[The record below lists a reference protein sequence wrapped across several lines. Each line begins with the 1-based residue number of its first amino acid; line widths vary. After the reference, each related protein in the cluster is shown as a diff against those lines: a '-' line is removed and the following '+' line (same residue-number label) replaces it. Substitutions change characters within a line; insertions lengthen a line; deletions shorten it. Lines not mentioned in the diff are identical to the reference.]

1 MNNALYVGLSRQMTL
16 KRQMD
21 VIANN
26 IANSDT
32 TGFKVESLMLRED
45 VQQPPLKPSSGSAAP
60 EKISFVH
67 DAGVSIDY
75 TQGALKQTGGTF
87 DLGLHGDGFF
97 QVQTAN
103 GNRLTRDG
111 RFTLNGQ
118 GQLVDMAGDPVL
130 SNGGQPIRIDPTKTA
145 PTISHDGTISQDGVI
160 AGKVG
165 VFKVADRA
173 QLDKTEGGVFDPTT
187 NGQTPTVDT
196 KTTVEQ
202 GMIENSNVDA
212 IQQMTRMIAVSRA
225 YEQVSNM
232 MDQTSSTSDESI
244 QRLGKV
250 N

>member
-16 KRQMD
+16 KRQID

-32 TGFKVESLMLRED
+32 VGFKVESLMLRED
-45 VQQPPLKPSSGSAAP
+45 VQQPPLKPGSAPA

-75 TQGALKQTGGTF
+75 TQGALKQTGGVY
-87 DLGLHGDGFF
+87 DLGLRGDGFF

-111 RFTLNGQ
+111 RFTLNAQ
-118 GQLVDMAGDPVL
+118 SQLVDVAGNPVL
-130 SNGGQPIRIDPTKTA
+130 SSGGQPIRIDPTKTA
-145 PTISHDGTISQDGVI
+145 PSIAHDGTISQDGVI

-165 VFKVADRA
+165 VFKVADRS
-173 QLDKTEGGVFDPTT
+173 QLGKNEGGLFDPTVS
-187 NGQTPTVDT
+187 GQAPTVDT
-196 KTTVEQ
+196 GTSVQQ

-232 MDQTSSTSDESI
+232 MDQTSNTSDESI

>member
-32 TGFKVESLMLRED
+32 VGFKVESLMLRED
-45 VQQPPLKPSSGSAAP
+45 VQQPSLKPGLQPA

-75 TQGALKQTGGTF
+75 NQGALKQTGGVY
-87 DLGLHGDGFF
+87 DLGLRGDGFF
-97 QVQTAN
+97 QVQTAG

-111 RFTLNGQ
+111 RFTLNAQ
-118 GQLVDMAGDPVL
+118 SQLVDVAGNLVL
-130 SNGGQPIRIDPTKTA
+130 GSGGQPIRIDPTKTA
-145 PTISHDGTISQDGVI
+145 PSIAHDGTISQDGVI
-160 AGKVG
+160 AGKIG
-165 VFKVADRA
+165 VFKVADRTL
-173 QLDKTEGGVFDPTT
+173 LDKNEGGMFDPTAS
-187 NGQTPTVDT
+187 GQAPTIDAGTSVQ
-196 KTTVEQ
+196 Q

-232 MDQTSSTSDESI
+232 MDQTSNTSDESI
-244 QRLGKV
+244 QRLGRV

>member
-16 KRQMD
+16 KREMD

-32 TGFKVESLMLRED
+32 VGFKVESLMLRED
-45 VQQPPLKPSSGSAAP
+45 VQQPAGKTPSSGFAPP

-67 DAGVSIDY
+67 DVGVSLDY
-75 TQGALKQTGGTF
+75 TQGALKQTGGAF
-87 DLGLHGDGFF
+87 DLGLRGDGFF
-97 QVQTAN
+97 QVQTPN

-111 RFTLNGQ
+111 RFIMNAQ
-118 GQLVDMAGDPVL
+118 GQLVDLAGNPVL
-130 SNGGQPIRIDPTKTA
+130 STGGQPIRIDPAKSP
-145 PTISHDGTISQDGVI
+145 PTIAHDGTISQDGLV

-165 VFKVADRA
+165 AFKVADRT
-173 QLDKTEGGVFDPTT
+173 QMIRESSGLFDP
-187 NGQTPTVDT
+187 GAQGATVDAA
-196 KTTVEQ
+196 TTVQQ
-202 GMIENSNVDA
+202 GMLENSNVDA
-212 IQQMTRMIAVSRA
+212 IQQMTRMISVSRA

-232 MDQTSSTSDESI
+232 MDQTSNTSDQSI

>member
-16 KRQMD
+16 KREMD

-32 TGFKVESLMLRED
+32 VGFKVESLMLRED
-45 VQQPPLKPSSGSAAP
+45 VQQPSNKPWTGSAPP

-67 DAGVSIDY
+67 DAGVSLDY
-75 TQGALKQTGGTF
+75 TQGALKQTGATF
-87 DLGLHGDGFF
+87 DLGLKGDGFF

-111 RFTLNGQ
+111 RFTLNAQ
-118 GQLVDMAGDPVL
+118 GQLVDLGGNPVL
-130 SNGGQPIRIDPTKTA
+130 SSGGQPLRIDPNKTM
-145 PTISHDGTISQDGVI
+145 PTIAHDGTISQDGVV

-165 VFKVADRA
+165 TFQVADRA
-173 QLDKTEGGVFDPTT
+173 QLGKESSGMFDP
-187 NGQTPTVDT
+187 GAQTPTADP
-196 KTTVEQ
+196 KTTVQQ
-202 GMIENSNVDA
+202 GMLENSNVDA

-232 MDQTSSTSDESI
+232 MDQTSNTSDESI
-244 QRLGKV
+244 QRLGRV

>member
-16 KRQMD
+16 KREMD

-32 TGFKVESLMLRED
+32 VGFKVESLMLRED
-45 VQQPPLKPSSGSAAP
+45 VQQPMVKPGSPPA
-60 EKISFVH
+60 EKIAFVH

-75 TQGALKQTGGTF
+75 TQGALKQTGGTY
-87 DLGLHGDGFF
+87 DLGLRGDGFF

-111 RFTLNGQ
+111 RFTLNAQ
-118 GQLVDMAGDPVL
+118 SQLVDVAGNLVL
-130 SNGGQPIRIDPTKTA
+130 SSAGQPIRIDPTKTA
-145 PTISHDGTISQDGVI
+145 PSIAHDGTISQDGVI
-160 AGKVG
+160 AAKVG
-165 VFKVADRA
+165 VFTVADRS
-173 QLDKTEGGVFDPTT
+173 QLGKNEGGMFDPTLS
-187 NGQTPTVDT
+187 GQTPTLDPV
-196 KTTVEQ
+196 TTVQQ

-212 IQQMTRMIAVSRA
+212 IQQMTRMITVSRA

-232 MDQTSSTSDESI
+232 MDQTSNTSDQSI

>member
-16 KRQMD
+16 KREID

-32 TGFKVESLMLRED
+32 VGFKVESLMLRED
-45 VQQPPLKPSSGSAAP
+45 VQTPPVKLGAGAAPP
-60 EKISFVH
+60 EKITFVH
-67 DAGVSIDY
+67 DAGVSRDFA
-75 TQGALKQTGGTF
+75 QGSLKQTGGVF
-87 DLGLHGDGFF
+87 DLGLQGEGFF
-97 QVQTAN
+97 EVQTQN

-111 RFTLNGQ
+111 RFTMNAQ
-118 GQLVDMAGDPVL
+118 GQLVDVAGNLVM
-130 SNGGQPIRIDPTKTA
+130 SQGGQPIRIDPTKTQPSIA
-145 PTISHDGTISQDGVI
+145 HDGTVSQDGVV

-165 VFKVADRA
+165 VFKVADPA
-173 QLDKTEGGVFDPTT
+173 QLIKEPMGMFDP
-187 NGQTPTVDT
+187 GAQTPAVDP
-196 KTTVEQ
+196 KTNVQQ
-202 GMIENSNVDA
+202 GMIENANVDA

-232 MDQTSSTSDESI
+232 MDQTSNTSDESI

>member
-1 MNNALYVGLSRQMTL
+1 
-16 KRQMD
+16 MD

-45 VQQPPLKPSSGSAAP
+45 VQQPPLKPSSGSTPA

-67 DAGVSIDY
+67 DAGVSVDF
-75 TQGALKQTGGTF
+75 TQGALKQTGNTF
-87 DLGLHGDGFF
+87 DLGLRGDGFF
-97 QVQTAN
+97 QVQTPN

-111 RFTLNGQ
+111 RFSLNAQ
-118 GQLVDMAGDPVL
+118 SQLVDIAGNPVL
-130 SNGGQPIRIDPTKTA
+130 SSGGQPIRIDPNKTA
-145 PTISHDGTISQDGVI
+145 PSIAHDGTISQDGVI

-165 VFKVADRA
+165 TFKVADRA
-173 QLDKTEGGVFDPTT
+173 QLGKDEGGLFDPTPG
-187 NGQTPTVDT
+187 GQTPTADP
-196 KTTVEQ
+196 TTSIQQ

-232 MDQTSSTSDESI
+232 MDQTSNTSDESI

>member
-45 VQQPPLKPSSGSAAP
+45 VRQPSLRPSPGQAAP

-97 QVQTAN
+97 QVQTPN

-111 RFTLNGQ
+111 RFTLNAQ
-118 GQLVDMAGDPVL
+118 SQLIDMSGNPVL

-165 VFKVADRA
+165 VFKVADRT
-173 QLDKTEGGVFDPTT
+173 QLDKTEGGVFDPAT
-187 NGQTPTVDT
+187 NGLTPTVDPT
-196 KTTVEQ
+196 TTVEQ

>member
-32 TGFKVESLMLRED
+32 VGFKVESLMLRED
-45 VQQPPLKPSSGSAAP
+45 VQQAAQKPSSGSAPP

-67 DAGVSIDY
+67 DAGVSRDF
-75 TQGALKQTGGTF
+75 TQGALKQTGSTF
-87 DLGLHGDGFF
+87 DLGLHGDGLF
-97 QVQTAN
+97 QVQTPN
-103 GNRLTRDG
+103 GPRFTRDG
-111 RFTLNGQ
+111 RFSLNAQ
-118 GQLVDMAGDPVL
+118 GQMVDVAGDPLL
-130 SNGGQPIRIDPTKTA
+130 SAGGQPIRIDPTKTPPSIA
-145 PTISHDGTISQDGVI
+145 HDGTISQDGVI

-165 VFKVADRA
+165 VFKFADRT
-173 QLDKTEGGVFDPTT
+173 QLQKTGSGLYDPA
-187 NGQTPTVDT
+187 GQTPTVDP
-196 KTTVEQ
+196 TTSIQQ

-225 YEQVSNM
+225 YDQVANM
-232 MDQTSSTSDESI
+232 MDQTGQTSDQSI